1 MILILFCIVLQDP
14 HKYCI
19 SIFFL
24 QILSV
29 EDPPV
34 RQAGAKVADVDELVA
49 KLKEKGF

>member
-1 MILILFCIVLQDP
+1 VNFDNSSSEFGV
-14 HKYCI
+14 KI
-19 SIFFL
+19 SICL
-24 QILSV
+24 HCQILSV